1 MGQYSSR
8 MAFLEFGIW
17 NSEPGFLQAQPP
29 HPARPGW
36 RKRRL
41 RSTLSP
47 KGERALNSYYLP
59 PRSPRRQRAGGEG
72 VELGTVSL
80 SEQYRANACVS
91 CQNVESVDKVTPLPR
106 ISPKLCA

>member
-47 KGERALNSYYLP
+47 KGERAVNSNYC
-59 PRSPRRQRAGGEG
+59 SPSVAPATEGRGRGGSRVEEG
-72 VELGTVSL
+72 TFSL
-80 SEQYRANACVS
+80 TE
-91 CQNVESVDKVTPLPR
+91 PM
-106 ISPKLCA
+106 

>member
-47 KGERALNSYYLP
+47 KGERVVNSNRCP
-59 PRSPRRQRAGGEG
+59 FCRRGNRRAGGEG
-72 VELGTVSL
+72 KKIKSTPPSPPWGRGTGGEGVRP
-80 SEQYRANACVS
+80 EEARIQFP
-91 CQNVESVDKVTPLPR
+91 ETP
-106 ISPKLCA
+106 